1 MGLKVKPSLEW
12 VVSGGMGFL
21 IGVGTHVSPESEL
34 YVQEDNLRS
43 LLIPGSFGGFLSV
56 CCYPS
61 KFDFM
66 KLVRNTS
73 ACTVGYMAG
82 AMATTVTVNL
92 LKY

>member
-1 MGLKVKPSLEW
+1 MGIDVKPSLEW

-21 IGVGTHVSPESEL
+21 VGIATHVSDEGS
-34 YVQEDNLRS
+34 LRVSTDTPQS
-43 LLIPGSFGGFLSV
+43 LLMPLSLGYFISF
-56 CCYPS
+56 CYPS
-61 KFDFM
+61 KSSIM

-82 AMATTVTVNL
+82 AMAATAIVNF